1 MKHLK
6 IVSQQPQKAQT
17 TLQIKLENKL
27 AVIDNAGQL
36 LFAFFGHGN
45 VK

>member
-1 MKHLK
+1 MKHLR

-27 AVIDNAGQL
+27 AVIDNAGQF
-36 LFAFFGHGN
+36 LFAVFGHSTA
-45 VK
+45 K